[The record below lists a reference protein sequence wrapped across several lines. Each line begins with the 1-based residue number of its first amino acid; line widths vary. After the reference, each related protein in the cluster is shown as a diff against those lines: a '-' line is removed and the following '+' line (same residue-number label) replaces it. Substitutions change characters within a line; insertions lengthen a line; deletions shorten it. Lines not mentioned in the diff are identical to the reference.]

1 MSNPN
6 PYKYSLTEDPNDAG
20 ELQKSLNRLSFQNP
34 ESFGGLYYQQNPT
47 LRPPI
52 AQFAAH
58 VPPDI
63 TSNTHVFGVL
73 GIEQT
78 KAMPQKDGWFLSD
91 FFAFWHL
98 LHRTT
103 TKKQTWLHALDLE
116 KLINEHKEYLHGNPY
131 KNRKVVLNRAILD
144 KAQDKASK
152 DSITKI
158 EKPRQLKMEFRN
170 RFVSVCKT
178 AAAANENVIL
188 LVFAHGDWRNNGIY
202 LGEGSSDISKIF
214 TFKTLIKELRSINV
228 KVCLISTA
236 CYSGG
241 WCCQPDLQLT
251 GFTATGG
258 DIEHKS
264 RSWANS
270 GSSGRHC
277 GSVFASNI
285 AGCIIKGWLSEDD
298 HDSLTEVQGMS
309 LAALDSTVHRSL
321 LEMHD
326 RRGYEHCMSFSA
338 QDDAW
343 SMHWQ
348 QRTGLP
354 LANFAQRWNDLPD
367 YPKDPTLHPG
377 DPLNLDPTVSQEVR
391 NEFQRLEQAHRA
403 SGGGKTYLPNSRA
416 GASQSSGSQNILGK
430 RKVSSLYGGS
440 VEAMRSQ
447 VLTIGGQYLQ
457 SNASMDDA
465 ADNLALGSLLRDIF
479 SGKKDRPQDFESA
492 LIQLE
497 YRMSVMSTVD
507 RYLELMEV
515 PYPNGQQCYEYDE
528 SKSYKWRSPDDR
540 EINKMLRERASVLFP
555 RPVQNQGQWFSKGVD
570 YVVTAFVVAGLSTAV
585 IQQKL
590 DALVV
595 IIERDVQEQ
604 TRIVK
609 EVPEVKMKRQKLW
622 EALGKVGNMSP
633 VKSRSRS
640 TSPTKRRSRGQ
651 SLGQKENVGSSS
663 RGL

>member
-1 MSNPN
+1 MSDPN
-6 PYKYSLTEDPNDAG
+6 PYQYSLTEDPNDPRA
-20 ELQKSLNRLSFQNP
+20 LQKSLKRLSFQNP
-34 ESFGGLYYQQNPT
+34 ESFGGHYYR
-47 LRPPI
+47 RPPI
-52 AQFAAH
+52 AQFATH

-73 GIEQT
+73 GIEQ
-78 KAMPQKDGWFLSD
+78 KQAMPWKDGWFLSD

-98 LHRTT
+98 LQGTT
-103 TKKQTWLHALDLE
+103 TKKQTWLHALDLD

-131 KNRKVVLNRAILD
+131 KNRKVVLNRAILN

-158 EKPRQLKMEFRN
+158 ENARNLKMQFRN
-170 RFVSVCKT
+170 QFVSVCKT

-188 LVFAHGDWRNNGIY
+188 LVFAHGDLRNNGIY
-202 LGEGSSDISKIF
+202 LGEGSSDISKVF
-214 TFKTLIKELRSINV
+214 TFKRLVRELRDTKV

-251 GFTATGG
+251 GFTATGSRE
-258 DIEHKS
+258 EHKS
-264 RSWANS
+264 LSWAKS
-270 GSSGRHC
+270 GSSGRYC
-277 GSVFASNI
+277 GSVFAANI
-285 AGCIIKGWLSEDD
+285 AGCLIKGWLSEDVD
-298 HDSLTEVQGMS
+298 DDDSLTEVQGMS

-338 QDDAW
+338 QDDTW

-354 LANFAQRWNDLPD
+354 LSNFAQRWNDLPD

-377 DPLNLDPTVSQEVR
+377 DPLNRDPTVSQEVR

-403 SGGGKTYLPNSRA
+403 SGGGPTHLPSSQA
-416 GASQSSGSQNILGK
+416 GASQSLGSQNILGK
-430 RKVSSLYGGS
+430 RKFSSLYGGS

-447 VLTIGGQYLQ
+447 VFTIGDQYMQ
-457 SNASMDDA
+457 SNKLMDA
-465 ADNLALGSLLRDIF
+465 AAKNHALHSLLSDIF
-479 SGKKDRPQDFESA
+479 SGKNDNPQDFESA

-497 YRMSVMSTVD
+497 YRMSVMSTAD

-528 SKSYKWRSPDDR
+528 MDSYKWTSPDDG
-540 EINKMLRERASVLFP
+540 EISEMLRERADVLFP
-555 RPVQNQGQWFSKGVD
+555 RPVEEQGLWFGKGVT
-570 YVVTAFVVAGLSTAV
+570 YLAKAFVIAGLSKAV

-595 IIERDVQEQ
+595 IIQRDIEEQ
-604 TRIVK
+604 LRIVK
-609 EVPEVKMKRQKLW
+609 EVPEVKTKRQKLW
-622 EALGKVGNMSP
+622 QVLGKVGNMSP

-663 RGL
+663 HGH